1 MSEPLSYSKNYDK
14 LSYNEI
20 QILEKAKKSIS
31 DFVENSALL
40 SDVEYATRNVHAK
53 TYAVL
58 KGELIINKDLDE
70 NVRKIFGDEKYTVT
84 ARLSH
89 ASPKISNQKN
99 VFPAY
104 GFAFKIKN
112 EQDKTIANYPLVN
125 FPLLPVN
132 SPIRLLKILIAM
144 NHYQIKGWT
153 RILPLLKQIGCNIP
167 AILRF
172 SFFKN
177 CWNLLLKRKDFILS
191 SDFYSVGAYRFDDKM
206 IKIKISPVSV
216 PKKFEQEISVKESL
230 EKFFVSNEYVA
241 EVLVQFCYD
250 LKNQPIDKLH
260 REWKNSPY
268 LKLGVIK
275 FNKNSILNPKSCE
288 NELLSFNPFESAEI
302 LQPVGKIQQLRN
314 EAYKTSL
321 QARKKINKLL
331 KYQ

>member
-89 ASPKISNQKN
+89 ASPKINNQKN

-132 SPIRLLKILIAM
+132 SPTRLLKILIAT

-230 EKFFVSNEYVA
+230 EIFFASDEYVA

>member
-89 ASPKISNQKN
+89 ANPKINTQKN

-112 EQDKTIANYPLVN
+112 EQESISKWTNLAVLDFEGTKAAIED
-125 FPLLPVN
+125 FPINKSASLIKIENRLDTENTKPENLPT
-132 SPIRLLKILIAM
+132 SAMSLALK
-144 NHYQIKGWT
+144 N
-153 RILPLLKQIGCNIP
+153 R
-167 AILRF
+167 
-172 SFFKN
+172 
-177 CWNLLLKRKDFILS
+177 LKR
-191 SDFYSVGAYRFDDKM
+191 
-206 IKIKISPVSV
+206 
-216 PKKFEQEISVKESL
+216 E
-230 EKFFVSNEYVA
+230 
-241 EVLVQFCYD
+241 
-250 LKNQPIDKLH
+250 
-260 REWKNSPY
+260 
-268 LKLGVIK
+268 
-275 FNKNSILNPKSCE
+275 
-288 NELLSFNPFESAEI
+288 
-302 LQPVGKIQQLRN
+302 GKI
-314 EAYKTSL
+314 
-321 QARKKINKLL
+321 
-331 KYQ
+331 